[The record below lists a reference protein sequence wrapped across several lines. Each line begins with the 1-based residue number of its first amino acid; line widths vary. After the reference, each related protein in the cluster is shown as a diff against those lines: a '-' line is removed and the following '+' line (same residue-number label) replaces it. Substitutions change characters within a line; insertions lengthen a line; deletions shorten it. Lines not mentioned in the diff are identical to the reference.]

1 MLCYNIH
8 SRGSYAF
15 SNAFFTLSSPATGRG
30 HTHFKC
36 FMGCRSVGDRTAM
49 IELQELSVGYNH
61 SPVTS
66 IISGHIAVGSM
77 TAIVGENGCGKSTL
91 LKTLAGFLPPVN
103 GHIIWPHG
111 RPDTGWLAQRNTL
124 ESDFPIVVQD
134 VVSMGLWPRV
144 SLFRSIRRSE
154 RLRIAAAL
162 ERVGLLHLAKSPI
175 ETLSGGQFQRMLF
188 ARVWLQQAPL
198 IMLDEPLTGV
208 DENTSHVLMS
218 LIEEMHQR
226 GQTIL
231 AVLHDIASGK

>member
-1 MLCYNIH
+1 
-8 SRGSYAF
+8 
-15 SNAFFTLSSPATGRG
+15 
-30 HTHFKC
+30 
-36 FMGCRSVGDRTAM
+36 M
-49 IELQELSVGYNH
+49 IDIKELRVGYNH
-61 SPVTS
+61 SPVTT
-66 IISGHIAVGSM
+66 IINGHIAAGSM

-103 GHIIWPHG
+103 GCIIWPHG
-111 RPDTGWLAQRNTL
+111 RPVIGWLAQRNTL

-144 SLFRSIRRSE
+144 SLFRSMHCRE

-162 ERVGLLHLAKSPI
+162 ERVGLLHLAKSPV

-188 ARVWLQQAPL
+188 TRVWLQQAPL
-198 IMLDEPLTGV
+198 VMLDEPLTGV
-208 DENTSHVLMS
+208 DENTSNVLMS

-231 AVLHDIASGK
+231 AVLHDTPRVQRHFPCVLRLESERCVWQTLAYKECVA

>member
-1 MLCYNIH
+1 
-8 SRGSYAF
+8 
-15 SNAFFTLSSPATGRG
+15 
-30 HTHFKC
+30 
-36 FMGCRSVGDRTAM
+36 
-49 IELQELSVGYNH
+49 
-61 SPVTS
+61 
-66 IISGHIAVGSM
+66 
-77 TAIVGENGCGKSTL
+77 
-91 LKTLAGFLPPVN
+91 
-103 GHIIWPHG
+103 
-111 RPDTGWLAQRNTL
+111 
-124 ESDFPIVVQD
+124 
-134 VVSMGLWPRV
+134 MGLWPRV

-231 AVLHDIASGK
+231 AVLHDTTRVQRYFPSVLRLESERSYWQTQVHKECVS

>member
-1 MLCYNIH
+1 
-8 SRGSYAF
+8 
-15 SNAFFTLSSPATGRG
+15 
-30 HTHFKC
+30 
-36 FMGCRSVGDRTAM
+36 MGCRSVGDRTAM
-49 IELQELSVGYNH
+49 IDLQELNVGYNH
-61 SPVTS
+61 SPVTP

-103 GHIIWPHG
+103 GRIIWPLG
-111 RPDTGWLAQRNTL
+111 RPVTGWLAQRNTL

-144 SLFRSIRRSE
+144 SLFRSMRRSD

-162 ERVGLLHLAKSPI
+162 ERVGLLHLAKSPV
-175 ETLSGGQFQRMLF
+175 EKLSGGQFQRMLF

-198 IMLDEPLTGV
+198 VMLDEPLTGV

-231 AVLHDIASGK
+231 AVLHDTPRVQRYFPSVLRLESERCYWQSQAHKECVV